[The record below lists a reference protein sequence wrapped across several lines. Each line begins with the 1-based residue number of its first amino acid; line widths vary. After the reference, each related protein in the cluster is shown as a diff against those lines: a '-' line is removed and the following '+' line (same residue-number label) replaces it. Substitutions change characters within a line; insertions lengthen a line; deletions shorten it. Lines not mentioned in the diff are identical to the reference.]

1 MRFTIISKDVVT
13 SASIIFQPT
22 QPRKVVRIMRE
33 RLIELI
39 KGAKKKTKGANCDL
53 EREMLFADYLLA
65 NGVIVPPCKVGDKYL
80 MDTAKTIFKAW
91 NDVTGAVCD
100 GTSWYYE
107 LESVIEDIVKLSFGA
122 GVLYR
127 EEAERALKG
136 GEG

>member
-1 MRFTIISKDVVT
+1 MRD
-13 SASIIFQPT
+13 
-22 QPRKVVRIMRE
+22 

-39 KGAKKKTKGANCDL
+39 KQAKKQTKNANCDI
-53 EREMLFADYLLA
+53 ERNMIFADHLLE
-65 NGVIVPPCKVGDKYL
+65 NGVIVPPCRVGDKYV

-91 NDVTGAVCD
+91 NDVTGAVCE

-127 EEAERALKG
+127 EEAEQVLKG
-136 GEG
+136 GEQG